1 MNKNIQKLIN
11 ERNNLLKE
19 NKILKDKIKTLELE
33 NKFIKEE
40 NVDKLEKL
48 EKYVENFYKKNLIVE
63 QKNISDSC
71 FKLPYIFIRFHKRN
85 IPLRLNLKR
94 SFGTTYTYSGFFEN
108 YNIGLSSETFKEKQ
122 CAKFSFSVFFYFNKK
137 DNNLYVSAEGQVK
150 EKNDFVKYLFY
161 TKNNN
166 KEFQKY
172 KYIECETF
180 GWPFLHTVSLKNN
193 DLNEIDEFKI
203 KIMKSNNKS

>member
-1 MNKNIQKLIN
+1 MSKNIQKLIN
-11 ERNNLLKE
+11 EKNNLIKE
-19 NKILKDKIKTLELE
+19 NKKLKEKIKTLELE

-48 EKYVENFYKKNLIVE
+48 EKYVENFYKKNLVVE

-71 FKLPYIFIRFHKRN
+71 FKLPYIFIRFNKRN

-108 YNIGLSSETFKEKQ
+108 YNIGLTSDKFKLKQ
-122 CAKFSFSVFFYFNKK
+122 CSKFNFSVFFYFNKK
-137 DNNLYVSAEGQVK
+137 DSNLYVSAEGQIK
-150 EKNDFVKYLFY
+150 EKNNFIKYLFA
-161 TKNNN
+161 TKDDK

-180 GWPFLHTVSLKNN
+180 GWPLVHYASIKDNE
-193 DLNEIDEFKI
+193 LNEIEEIKI
-203 KIMKSNNKS
+203 KIMKLNQKF